1 MSPVSATYW
10 GIPGYVIFWVLFV
23 VAVGLF
29 AQRAYFLFRLL
40 RLGKP
45 ENRFD
50 RIGERIKTMLVE
62 VVPQWCSLKTVTG
75 KDLSGIGHALLFWGF
90 SLFLISYIIFIG
102 LAGGFGLSPVIEGT
116 TFETVYLSILD
127 IAAVWVILVLIWAAI
142 RRYIVRPERLQISAE
157 AAIILIVVFS
167 LMVLHFCIEGF
178 GLAGSG
184 TIPDWPFVGAAFARY
199 LSGTGISKST
209 LAGISQGAWWLHY
222 MVILSFMVYIP
233 RSKHLHVLAS
243 LVNAFFKPLG
253 PKVVLEP
260 VPVEA
265 ENFGA
270 SKIQD
275 FKWKDLLDLYA
286 CAVCGRCHANC
297 PAHLSGKT
305 LSPRE
310 FIHNLKEHLL
320 EEGPELLALA
330 VKAKASSETSGES
343 PGENPPE
350 TQVATQAE
358 TTAETQATTA
368 SKEMIGAVVTEEEIW
383 ACTTCGACQEVCP
396 VNIEHIRKI
405 IDLRR
410 NLVMAQSKMPESA
423 QLMLRNM
430 QQRGH
435 PWAGIQSMR
444 LRGDWTTD
452 QQLKVLAEGDNA
464 DTLFWVGCTGALVER
479 NVQATLSMTRVLK
492 AAGVDFAVLG
502 DAETC
507 CGDPARRAGYE
518 FQFQIMA
525 EQNIE
530 IFKSYNIKE
539 IVTSCPHCY
548 NTLKHEYPQF
558 GGDFKVV
565 HYTQLISDLI
575 RQGKL
580 KLTNELNSKL
590 TYHDPCYLGRYNN
603 VYQEPRGILQ
613 AIPKTKLEE
622 MERSK
627 DTGFCCGGGGGLMWI
642 EEQPGTT
649 KINQVRLEDALK
661 TGAETVVTACPYCLQ
676 MFEDSIDHKG
686 VKDSLKARDLVEL
699 VEAAMKQS

>member
-10 GIPGYVIFWVLFV
+10 GIPGYAIFWVLF
-23 VAVGLF
+23 AIAIGLF
-29 AQRAYFLFRLL
+29 AQRAYLLFCLM

-50 RIGERIKTMLVE
+50 RIGQRIKTMLVE
-62 VVPQWCSLKTVTG
+62 VVPQWCSLKTVTQ

-102 LAGGFGLSPVIEGT
+102 LAGGFGLSSVIEGT
-116 TFETVYLSILD
+116 TFETVYSSILD
-127 IAAVWVILVLIWAAI
+127 IAAVWVIIVLTWAAI
-142 RRYIVRPERLQISAE
+142 RRYVVRPERLEISAE
-157 AAIILIVVFS
+157 AAIILVVVFS

-184 TIPDWPFVGAAFARY
+184 NTTDWPPVGAAFARF
-199 LSGTGISKST
+199 LSGMGISNST
-209 LAGISQGAWWLHY
+209 LIGVYQGAWWLHY
-222 MVILSFMVYIP
+222 ALILGFMVYIP

-243 LVNAFFKPLG
+243 LFNAFFKLLG

-260 VPVEA
+260 IPLE
-265 ENFGA
+265 EQETFGA

-275 FKWKDLLDLYA
+275 FTWKDLLDLYA
-286 CAVCGRCHANC
+286 CAVCGRCHVNC
-297 PAHLSGKT
+297 PAQLTGKS

-310 FIHNLKEHLL
+310 VIHNLKEHLL
-320 EEGPELLALA
+320 EAGPELLASKLA
-330 VKAKASSETSGES
+330 GKTEASLESQGECPGES
-343 PGENPPE
+343 P
-350 TQVATQAE
+350 
-358 TTAETQATTA
+358 AETQGKTPVKT
-368 SKEMIGAVVTEEEIW
+368 MIGDVVTEEEIW

-444 LRGDWTTD
+444 LRGDWTSGLE
-452 QQLKVLAEGDNA
+452 LKILAEGDNA
-464 DTLFWVGCTGALVER
+464 HTLFWVGCTGALVER
-479 NVQATLSMTRVLK
+479 NVKATLSMTRVLK
-492 AAGVDFAVLG
+492 AAGVDFGVLG

-530 IFKSYNIKE
+530 MFKSHNIKE

-548 NTLKHEYPQF
+548 NTLKHEYPKC

-565 HYTQLISDLI
+565 HYTELIADLIS
-575 RQGKL
+575 QGKL
-580 KLTNELNSKL
+580 KLTNELNATL
-590 TYHDPCYLGRYNN
+590 TYHDPCYLGRYNS
-603 VYQEPRGILQ
+603 VYLEPRRILQ
-613 AIPKTKLEE
+613 AISKTKLEE
-622 MERSK
+622 MERSR

-649 KINQVRLEDALK
+649 KINQMRLEDVLK

-676 MFEDSIDHKG
+676 MFEDSIEHKG
-686 VKDSLKARDLVEL
+686 MKDSLKARDLVEL
-699 VEAAMKQS
+699 VEAAMKK

>member
-1 MSPVSATYW
+1 VNPASTTYW
-10 GIPGYVIFWVLFV
+10 GIPGLVIFWALFAIAIGLFV
-23 VAVGLF
+23 
-29 AQRAYFLFRLL
+29 QRAYFLFRLM

-50 RIGERIKTMLVE
+50 RIGQRIKTMVVE

-116 TFETVYLSILD
+116 PFETVYSSILD

-142 RRYIVRPERLQISAE
+142 RRYVVKPERLQMSAE

-167 LMVLHFCIEGF
+167 LMVLHICIEGF
-178 GLAGSG
+178 SFAGSG
-184 TIPDWPFVGAAFARY
+184 HIPDWPPVGAAFARF

-209 LAGISQGAWWLHY
+209 LIGVYQGAWWLHY
-222 MVILSFMVYIP
+222 VLILGFMVYIP

-253 PKVVLEP
+253 PNVVLEP
-260 VPVEA
+260 IPLEGA
-265 ENFGA
+265 ETFGA

-275 FKWKDLLDLYA
+275 FTWKDLLDLYA
-286 CAVCGRCHANC
+286 CAVCGRCHVNC
-297 PAHLSGKT
+297 PAQLTGKT

-310 FIHNLKEHLL
+310 VIHNLKEHLL
-320 EEGPELLALA
+320 EAGPELLASKLNG
-330 VKAKASSETSGES
+330 KAEASSGNEVKT
-343 PGENPPE
+343 
-350 TQVATQAE
+350 
-358 TTAETQATTA
+358 
-368 SKEMIGAVVTEEEIW
+368 MIGDVVTEEEIW

-405 IDLRR
+405 IDMRR
-410 NLVMAQSKMPESA
+410 NLVLSQSKMPESA

-435 PWAGIQSMR
+435 PWSGVQSMR
-444 LRGDWTTD
+444 LRGDWTSD
-452 QQLKVLAEGDNA
+452 QDLKVLAEGDNA

-479 NVQATLSMTRVLK
+479 NVKATLSMTRVLK
-492 AAGVDFAVLG
+492 TAGIDFAVLG
-502 DAETC
+502 EAETC

-518 FQFQIMA
+518 FQFQMMA

-530 IFKSYNIKE
+530 IFKSHNIKE
-539 IVTSCPHCY
+539 IITSCPHCY
-548 NTLKHEYPQF
+548 NTIKHEYPRY

-565 HYTQLISDLI
+565 HYTELIANLI
-575 RQGKL
+575 KQGKL

-590 TYHDPCYLGRYNN
+590 TYHDPCYLGRYNS
-603 VYQEPRGILQ
+603 VYLEPRRILE

-622 MERSK
+622 MERSR

-649 KINQVRLEDALK
+649 KINQMRLEDALK

-676 MFEDSIDHKG
+676 MFEDSIEHKG
-686 VKDSLKARDLVEL
+686 LKDSLKARDLVEL
-699 VEAAMKQS
+699 VEAAMQTSR

>member
-1 MSPVSATYW
+1 VSPVSETYW
-10 GIPGYVIFWVLFV
+10 GISGYVIFWVLFV
-23 VAVGLF
+23 VAVSLF
-29 AQRAYFLFRLL
+29 AQRAYFLFRLM

-50 RIGERIKTMLVE
+50 RIGLRIKTMLVE
-62 VVPQWCSLKTVTG
+62 VVPQWCCLKTVTG

-116 TFETVYLSILD
+116 TFETLYLSILD

-178 GLAGSG
+178 GSAGSG
-184 TIPDWPFVGAAFARY
+184 NIPDRPPVGAAFAHF
-199 LSGTGISKST
+199 LSGTDISEGTLIGIYK
-209 LAGISQGAWWLHY
+209 GAWWLHY
-222 MVILSFMVYIP
+222 ALILGFMVYIP

-253 PKVVLEP
+253 PQVVLEP
-260 VPVEA
+260 IPVEA
-265 ENFGA
+265 ETFGA

-275 FKWKDLLDLYA
+275 FTWKDLLDLYA

-310 FIHNLKEHLL
+310 VIHNLKEHLL
-320 EEGPELLALA
+320 ESGPELLASKLA
-330 VKAKASSETSGES
+330 SQAEASSEI
-343 PGENPPE
+343 PGENP
-350 TQVATQAE
+350 
-358 TTAETQATTA
+358 AETQADTPVKTPA
-368 SKEMIGAVVTEEEIW
+368 KAMIGDVVTEEEIW

-405 IDLRR
+405 IELRR
-410 NLVMAQSKMPESA
+410 NLVMTQSKMPESA

-430 QQRGH
+430 QSRGH

-452 QQLKVLAEGDNA
+452 QELKILAEGDNA
-464 DTLFWVGCTGALVER
+464 NTLFWVGCTGALVER
-479 NVQATLSMTRVLK
+479 NVKATLSMTRVLK
-492 AAGVDFAVLG
+492 AAGVNFAVLG

-548 NTLKHEYPQF
+548 NTIKHEYARY
-558 GGDFKVV
+558 GGEFKVV
-565 HYTQLISDLI
+565 HYTELIADLI
-575 RQGKL
+575 RQGKV

-590 TYHDPCYLGRYNN
+590 TYHDPCYLGRYNS
-603 VYQEPRGILQ
+603 VYQEPRRILQ

-622 MERSK
+622 MERSRE
-627 DTGFCCGGGGGLMWI
+627 TGFCCGGGGGLMWI

-649 KINQVRLEDALK
+649 KINQMRLEDALK

-699 VEAAMKQS
+699 VEAAMKKP

>member
-1 MSPVSATYW
+1 MVHPEKRYSKGLGRDRTRSVILGLQPVPHELHHFYW
-10 GIPGYVIFWVLFV
+10 LGRGFWT
-23 VAVGLF
+23 
-29 AQRAYFLFRLL
+29 FL
-40 RLGKP
+40 G
-45 ENRFD
+45 D
-50 RIGERIKTMLVE
+50 R
-62 VVPQWCSLKTVTG
+62 
-75 KDLSGIGHALLFWGF
+75 
-90 SLFLISYIIFIG
+90 
-102 LAGGFGLSPVIEGT
+102 GT
-116 TFETVYLSILD
+116 TFETVYFSILD
-127 IAAVWVILVLIWAAI
+127 IAAVWVIIVLIWAAI

-209 LAGISQGAWWLHY
+209 LAGISRGAWWLHY
-222 MVILSFMVYIP
+222 MVILGFMVYIP

-358 TTAETQATTA
+358 TTQETQATTA

-699 VEAAMKQS
+699 VEAAMKQP

>member
-10 GIPGYVIFWVLFV
+10 GIPGYIIFWVLF
-23 VAVGLF
+23 AIAIGLF
-29 AQRAYFLFRLL
+29 AQRAYFLFCLM

-50 RIGERIKTMLVE
+50 RIGLRIKTMLVE
-62 VVPQWCSLKTVTG
+62 VVPQWCSLKTITG

-116 TFETVYLSILD
+116 TFETVYSSILD
-127 IAAVWVILVLIWAAI
+127 IAALWVIIVLIWAAI
-142 RRYIVRPERLQISAE
+142 RRYVVRPERLQISAE

-167 LMVLHFCIEGF
+167 LMVLHFCVEGF
-178 GLAGSG
+178 GFAGSG
-184 TIPDWPFVGAAFARY
+184 NITDWPPVGAAFARF

-209 LAGISQGAWWLHY
+209 SIGVYQGTWWLHY
-222 MVILSFMVYIP
+222 ALILGFMVYIP

-260 VPVEA
+260 IPLE
-265 ENFGA
+265 ETETFGV

-275 FKWKDLLDLYA
+275 FTWKDLLDLYA
-286 CAVCGRCHANC
+286 CAVCGRCHVNC
-297 PAHLSGKT
+297 PAQLSGKT

-310 FIHNLKEHLL
+310 VIHNLKEHLL
-320 EEGPELLALA
+320 EAGPELLAGKLA
-330 VKAKASSETSGES
+330 GKAEASSES
-343 PGENPPE
+343 PGES
-350 TQVATQAE
+350 QAK
-358 TTAETQATTA
+358 TPAKAPVKT
-368 SKEMIGAVVTEEEIW
+368 MIGDVVTEEEIW

-410 NLVMAQSKMPESA
+410 NLVLAQSKMPESA

-430 QQRGH
+430 QSRGH
-435 PWAGIQSMR
+435 PWAGVQSMR
-444 LRGDWTTD
+444 LRGDWTSGLD
-452 QQLKVLAEGDNA
+452 LKILAEGDNA

-479 NVQATLSMTRVLK
+479 NVKATLSMTRVLK
-492 AAGVDFAVLG
+492 AAGVDFGVLG

-518 FQFQIMA
+518 FQFQMMA

-530 IFKSYNIKE
+530 VFKSHNIKE
-539 IVTSCPHCY
+539 IITTCPHCY
-548 NTLKHEYPQF
+548 NTIKHEYPRY

-565 HYTQLISDLI
+565 HYTQLIADLI
-575 RQGKL
+575 SQGKL
-580 KLTNELNSKL
+580 KLTNELNSTL
-590 TYHDPCYLGRYNN
+590 TYHDPCYLGRYNS
-603 VYQEPRGILQ
+603 VYLEPRRILQ
-613 AIPKTKLEE
+613 AIPKTKLKE
-622 MERSK
+622 MERSRN
-627 DTGFCCGGGGGLMWI
+627 TGFCCGGGGGLMWI

-649 KINQVRLEDALK
+649 KINQMRLEDVLK

-676 MFEDSIDHKG
+676 MFEDSIEHKG
-686 VKDSLKARDLVEL
+686 IKDSLKARDLVEL
-699 VEAAMKQS
+699 LEAAMKQS

>member
-1 MSPVSATYW
+1 VSPVSATYW
-10 GIPGYVIFWVLFV
+10 GISGYAIFWVLF
-23 VAVGLF
+23 AIAFGLF
-29 AQRAYFLFRLL
+29 AQRAYFLFRLM
-40 RLGKP
+40 RLGKQ

-50 RIGERIKTMLVE
+50 RIGQRIKMMLVE
-62 VVPQWCSLKTVTG
+62 LAPQWCSLKTVTR
-75 KDLSGIGHALLFWGF
+75 KDLSGIGHAVMFWGF
-90 SLFLISYIIFIG
+90 SFFFISYIIFIG
-102 LAGGFGLSPVIEGT
+102 LAGGFGLAPLIEGSA
-116 TFETVYLSILD
+116 FETVYSSILD
-127 IAAVWVILVLIWAAI
+127 IAGVFVIIVLVWAAI
-142 RRYIVRPERLQISAE
+142 RRYVVRPERLEISAE

-167 LMVLHFCIEGF
+167 LMALHFCIEGF

-184 TIPDWPFVGAAFARY
+184 VTTGWPPVGAAFAGF
-199 LSGTGISKST
+199 LSGTGISEST
-209 LAGISQGAWWLHY
+209 LIGVYQGVWWLHY
-222 MVILSFMVYIP
+222 ALILGFMVYIP

-243 LVNAFFKPLG
+243 PVNAFFKPLG

-260 VPVEA
+260 IPVE
-265 ENFGA
+265 EQETFGV

-275 FKWKDLLDLYA
+275 FTWKDLLDLYA
-286 CAVCGRCHANC
+286 CAVCGRCHVNC
-297 PAHLSGKT
+297 PAQLSGKS

-310 FIHNLKEHLL
+310 LIHNLKEHLL
-320 EEGPELLALA
+320 EAGPGLLAG
-330 VKAKASSETSGES
+330 KAEATSESST
-343 PGENPPE
+343 
-350 TQVATQAE
+350 
-358 TTAETQATTA
+358 ETQATTQA
-368 SKEMIGAVVTEEEIW
+368 KTMIGDVVTEEEIW

-410 NLVMAQSKMPESA
+410 NLVLTQSKMPESA

-430 QQRGH
+430 QSRGH
-435 PWAGIQSMR
+435 PWAGVQSMR
-444 LRGDWTTD
+444 LRGDWTSG
-452 QQLKVLAEGDNA
+452 LELNILAEGDNA
-464 DTLFWVGCTGALVER
+464 NILFWVGCTGALVER
-479 NVQATLSMTRVLK
+479 NVKATHSMTRVLK
-492 AAGVDFAVLG
+492 AAGVDFGVLG

-530 IFKSYNIKE
+530 IFKSHNIKE
-539 IVTSCPHCY
+539 IITTCPHCY
-548 NTLKHEYPQF
+548 NTIKHEYPRY

-565 HYTQLISDLI
+565 HYTQLIADLI

-580 KLTNELNSKL
+580 KLTNELNSTL

-603 VYQEPRGILQ
+603 VYMEPRRILE
-613 AIPKTKLEE
+613 AIPKAKLEE

-649 KINQVRLEDALK
+649 KINQIRLEDALK

-676 MFEDSIDHKG
+676 MFEDSIEHKG

-699 VEAAMKQS
+699 VEAALTK

>member
-10 GIPGYVIFWVLFV
+10 SIPGYVIFWVLF
-23 VAVGLF
+23 AIAFGLF
-29 AQRAYFLFRLL
+29 AQRFYFLFRLM

-62 VVPQWCSLKTVTG
+62 VVPQWCTLKTVTR
-75 KDLSGIGHALLFWGF
+75 KDLAGIGHALLFWCF
-90 SLFLISYIIFIG
+90 SLFFISYIIFIG
-102 LAGGFGLSPVIEGT
+102 LAGGFGLSPVIERT
-116 TFETVYLSILD
+116 LFETVYFSILD
-127 IAAVWVILVLIWAAI
+127 IAAVLVTVTLIVAAV
-142 RRYIVRPERLQISAE
+142 RRYVIRPQRLEPTAE
-157 AAIILIVVFS
+157 AGIILMMVFS
-167 LMVLHFCIEGF
+167 LMMLHVFGVGF
-178 GLAGSG
+178 DHAARGVHTSWPPLGATLAG
-184 TIPDWPFVGAAFARY
+184 F
-199 LSGTGISKST
+199 LSGTGLPQGT
-209 LAGISQGAWWLHY
+209 LEAAYRGVWWLHY
-222 MVILSFMVYIP
+222 LVILSFMVYIP
-233 RSKHLHVLAS
+233 RSKHLHILAS
-243 LVNAFFKPLG
+243 LVNAFFKQLG

-260 VPVEA
+260 IPLE
-265 ENFGA
+265 EQETFGV

-275 FKWKDLLDLYA
+275 FTWKDLLDLYA
-286 CAVCGRCHANC
+286 CAVCGRCHVNC
-297 PAHLSGKT
+297 PAQLSGKS

-310 FIHNLKEHLL
+310 VIHNLKEHLL
-320 EEGPELLALA
+320 EAGPGLLAG
-330 VKAKASSETSGES
+330 KTEPSSES
-343 PGENPPE
+343 
-350 TQVATQAE
+350 QAK
-358 TTAETQATTA
+358 TPTKT
-368 SKEMIGAVVTEEEIW
+368 MIGDVVTEEEIW

-410 NLVMAQSKMPESA
+410 NLVLAQSKMPESA

-430 QQRGH
+430 QSRGH
-435 PWAGIQSMR
+435 PWAGVQSMR
-444 LRGDWTTD
+444 LRGDWTSG
-452 QQLKVLAEGDNA
+452 LELNILAEGDNA
-464 DTLFWVGCTGALVER
+464 HTLFWVGCTGALVER
-479 NVQATLSMTRVLK
+479 NVKATLSMTRVLK
-492 AAGVDFAVLG
+492 AAGVDFGVLG

-530 IFKSYNIKE
+530 IFKSHNIKE
-539 IVTSCPHCY
+539 IITTCPHCY
-548 NTLKHEYPQF
+548 NTIKHEYPRY

-565 HYTQLISDLI
+565 HYTQLIADLI
-575 RQGKL
+575 RQGRL

-590 TYHDPCYLGRYNN
+590 TYHDPCYLGRYNS
-603 VYQEPRGILQ
+603 VYLEPRQILQ

-622 MERSK
+622 MERSR

-649 KINQVRLEDALK
+649 KINQMRMEDVLK

-676 MFEDSIDHKG
+676 MFEESIEHKG
-686 VKDSLKARDLVEL
+686 IKDSVKARDLVEL